1 LSGKPP
7 GAALATLSILI
18 ASRIIGTPEFDRI
31 VAAVPNDRVEI
42 AHAIT
47 ADETAAAIETHP
59 EADVLLGDSLPSRLS
74 EASRLRWIQTTSAG
88 VDHLRDTPLWR
99 RSSVS
104 ITTAS
109 GLAAIAMAQYAMAY
123 VLRFAHNLGPY
134 ESAGR
139 VPEWR
144 GRGEIRRPFVLF
156 GRTLGIIGY
165 GGVGRRLAH
174 AASAF
179 GLRVIAL
186 RNSTGPLAERFRMPF
201 VEQLDG
207 QFDPAE
213 FWPRSRL
220 HELLREVDFLV
231 VAAPLTK
238 DTEGLIGAA
247 ELALMKP
254 SSYLINV
261 SRGKLVDE
269 AALANALRE
278 RRLAGAALDVYAAEP
293 PPPTNPLL
301 SVDSAATTPHISGH
315 YDQVAEFTTTL
326 FLANLARF
334 RAGQQLLNIVDRER
348 GY

>member
-1 LSGKPP
+1 
-7 GAALATLSILI
+7 LSILI
-18 ASRIIGTPEFDRI
+18 TSRTIGPSERDRI
-31 VAAVPNDRVEI
+31 VAAVPEERVDV

-47 ADETAAAIETHP
+47 PDETAAAIGSHP
-59 EADVLLGDSLPSRLS
+59 QADVLLADSLPSHLPERNGV
-74 EASRLRWIQTTSAG
+74 RWIQTTSAG
-88 VDHLRDTPLWR
+88 VDHLRENPLWHEPSIR
-99 RSSVS
+99 

-109 GLAAIAMAQYAMAY
+109 GLAAVAMAQYAMAY
-123 VLRFAHNLGPY
+123 VLRFAHNLSPY
-134 ESAGR
+134 ESVGR
-139 VPEWR
+139 VPEWK
-144 GRGEIRRPFVLF
+144 GRGDVRRPFVLF
-156 GRTLGIIGY
+156 GRTLGIVGY

-201 VEQLDG
+201 VEELDG
-207 QFDPAE
+207 QSDPAE
-213 FWPRSRL
+213 FWPRARL
-220 HELLREVDFLV
+220 NDLLREVDFLV

-261 SRGKLVDE
+261 ARGKLVDE
-269 AALANALRE
+269 AALATALRE
-278 RRLAGAALDVYAAEP
+278 KRLAGAALDVYSAEP
-293 PPPTNPLL
+293 PPTTHPLL
-301 SVDSAATTPHISGH
+301 SVDTAATTPHVSGH
-315 YDQVAEFTTTL
+315 YDQVADFTTTL

-334 RAGQQLLNIVDRER
+334 RAGKQLLNLVDRDR